1 MLALYK
7 DVIHL
12 PMSKTPPSSR
22 IIKDSKY
29 AIYFSDYIGALNG
42 IYIDIWVLS

>member
-22 IIKDSKY
+22 IIKDLKY
-29 AIYFSDYIGALNG
+29 MTYFSDYINALNS
-42 IYIDIWVLS
+42 IYIDIWVLP